1 MLPFFLASLTQYV
14 IIYFLLSYP
23 LCFFIPSSKPARGH
37 HSDLLLC
44 YSPEKS
50 SCSFR
55 CSGRWESWAQVKRVG
70 NWWREL
76 IVWWQITCR
85 SSSSTLQLMPWSLA
99 TNLRWAVF
107 QVATKIIIFFFFFT
121 LGKNGRTR
129 DDQKGMERCG
139 QIWKGMSRSLTAACM
154 QKLIAIQ
161 FINGF

>member
-37 HSDLLLC
+37 HSALLLC

-55 CSGRWESWAQVKRVG
+55 CSGRRWESWAQVKRVG

-85 SSSSTLQLMPWSLA
+85 SSLSTSQLMPWSLA

-107 QVATKIIIFFFFFT
+107 HVATKIIIFIFFT

-139 QIWKGMSRSLTAACM
+139 QIWKGMSRSLTAVCM
-154 QKLIAIQ
+154 QKLVAIQ
-161 FINGF
+161 FINDF